1 MTNGHVEPTVTR
13 AEIQGVAGTV
23 FIENL
28 TIYNRAVEEP
38 AVTDTAGEPIAP
50 CPYPGL
56 AYFGP
61 EDADL
66 FYGRDAA
73 IARLAEAVGRQSL
86 TVLVGAAGSGKSSVV
101 LGGFAPRLYA
111 AGGWRF
117 SHFRIGTELESNP
130 FLALAR
136 ALVPLYVASEDDIDR
151 LLNTKQLAE
160 SLETG
165 RLSLR
170 DVFADCR
177 SRNKGTRILLI
188 ADQFDEAFTLVEDE
202 AVRSRFVDVLLAGF
216 AEATSAGGPDICLIL
231 TLRADFFG
239 RALLYRPLADALQGH
254 VESLGP
260 MNREELQAAIRRP
273 AELAKVSF
281 EPGLVET
288 LLDDVENEPGSLP
301 LLQFALREMW
311 ARQQQRKITRKSYD
325 AIGGVEGAL
334 AQRAET
340 IFAVMTEDGA
350 NLHMVQAFQRLF
362 TRLVTIGDGQ
372 EDTRRVV
379 DRRELGDDVWS
390 LAQRLAGE
398 GNRLV
403 VTNAPAFSRETVEV
417 AHEALIRH
425 WPRLA
430 DWIDRDRAF
439 RSWLRQIRSNVELW
453 SADESDEGPLLR
465 GGMLDQATDWLARRG
480 DDLSPTELGYIE
492 ASIALRQ
499 QEKADRQAALRVAQ
513 ELSATRTQLV
523 AERQRRAKGTR
534 LLKLVYG
541 GAASFT
547 IVLVVMFLIRF
558 LEAQKWDFLEVSGL
572 QLAKAATGLVIASWA
587 MTLSLLYWHD
597 PARLVRWHEAFPE
610 PAGLEEAAKTF
621 DKITF
626 GIATILGWIVK
637 CSILCLGTSRRAFDA
652 WVEDRADSSRALFT
666 AHPTVQDRRIALDLP
681 VKINDVHYAEP
692 WSELKRL
699 ISGDVPMAVLISGP
713 GGAGKTTL
721 ACRIGSR
728 ALGTTDQLPIG
739 RHRMLPLLVD
749 ADVPEEA
756 VKPGGFYP
764 YVAGLLRSAL
774 NENRRITV
782 SLATALLRSGRVL
795 IIVDGLSER
804 SLPSGRAFD
813 PQRQDFEIHRL
824 VVTSRSRLV
833 PGMSTLIETETI
845 PTGALFDF
853 LDRYLEEMQE
863 HGAGARPS
871 EDRVLYACAD
881 LKRLL
886 GGTPCTPLLASM
898 WAQEIG
904 DPIVGGKPRGVTSL
918 VDSYIRRL
926 LLPASNSKETS
937 VNQLTMD
944 ATKIAERELGE
955 QYRPGHVTRAAVLEV
970 LRTLDATD
978 VEGRF
983 NVLAKSQI
991 LEAPS
996 QDSNIIRI
1004 APDPIAEHLVARLR
1018 TEELQ
1023 GNLKAW
1029 RSFLGQVRRAGSPA
1043 GFVAALA
1050 ACAEDEVYGKLIP
1063 ALIRRQIKELRDR
1076 GEDARMAA

>member
-1 MTNGHVEPTVTR
+1 MTDATVETTITGGQ
-13 AEIQGVAGTV
+13 IQGVVGSGTV
-23 FIENL
+23 RIENF
-28 TIYNRAVEEP
+28 TIYRP
-38 AVTDTAGEPIAP
+38 AVADAASEPIAP

-61 EDADL
+61 GDADL
-66 FYGRDAA
+66 FFGRDAA
-73 IARLAEAVGRQSL
+73 IARLAEAVGQQSL
-86 TVLVGAAGSGKSSVV
+86 TALVGAAGSGKSSVV
-101 LGGFAPRLYA
+101 LAGLAPRLYA
-111 AGGWRF
+111 TGDWRF

-136 ALVPLYVASEDDIDR
+136 ALVPLYVVSEDNIER
-151 LLNTKQLAE
+151 LANKNRLAALLE
-160 SLETG
+160 SGELT
-165 RLSLR
+165 LR
-170 DVFADCR
+170 DVLTECR
-177 SRNKGTRILLI
+177 ARNKGGRILLI

-216 AEATSAGGPDICLIL
+216 VEATSVGGPDICLIL
-231 TLRADFFG
+231 TLRADFYG
-239 RALLYRPLADALQGH
+239 RALQYRPLADALQGH
-254 VESLGP
+254 VENLGP
-260 MNREELQAAIRRP
+260 MSREELQAAIRRP
-273 AELAKVSF
+273 AERAEVSF
-281 EPGLVET
+281 ESGLVET
-288 LLDDVENEPGSLP
+288 LLDDVENKPGSLP

-311 ARQQQRKITRKSYD
+311 GRQTQRKITRESYD
-325 AIGGVEGAL
+325 EIGGIEGAL

-340 IFAVMTEDGA
+340 IFAAMTEYGA
-350 NLHMVQAFQRLF
+350 NRQMEQAFQRLF
-362 TRLVTIGDGQ
+362 TRLVTIGEGH
-372 EDTRRVV
+372 EDTRRIV
-379 DRRELGDDVWS
+379 DRRELSGEVWS

-398 GNRLV
+398 DNRLV
-403 VTNAPAFSRETVEV
+403 VTNAAFSRETVEV
-417 AHEALIRH
+417 VHEALIRQ
-425 WPRLA
+425 WPRLVG
-430 DWIDRDRAF
+430 WIDRDRVF
-439 RSWLRQIRSNVELW
+439 HTWLRQIRSNVELW
-453 SADESDEGPLLR
+453 SAGPADEGLLLR
-465 GGMLDQATDWLARRG
+465 GGMLDQATDWLAWHR
-480 DDLSPTELGYIE
+480 DDLSPAELGFIE

-499 QEKADRQAALRVAQ
+499 QEKEARQAALRQEQ
-513 ELSATRTQLV
+513 ELSATRNQLT

-534 LLKLVYG
+534 LLKIVYG
-541 GAASFT
+541 GAAT
-547 IVLVVMFLIRF
+547 IAMVLVLTFLIRSSEAHRWDL
-558 LEAQKWDFLEVSGL
+558 LELSGL
-572 QLAKAATGLVIASWA
+572 ELAKAASGLAIVGWA
-587 MTLSLLYWHD
+587 MTLSLLYWRD
-597 PARLVRWHEAFPE
+597 PARLVRWHETFPE
-610 PAGLEEAAKTF
+610 PAGLEEAAKTL

-626 GIATILGWIVK
+626 GAATILGWIVK
-637 CSILCLGTSRRAFDA
+637 CSILSLGTSKRALDA
-652 WVEDRADSSRALFT
+652 WVEDRADGSRALFT
-666 AHPTVQDRRIALDLP
+666 AHPTVRDRRIALDLP
-681 VKINDVHYAEP
+681 VKINDLHYAEP

-699 ISGDVPMAVLISGP
+699 ISGDAPMAALIFGP

-728 ALGTTDQLPIG
+728 ALGTTEQLPIG

-756 VKPGGFYP
+756 AKPGGFYP

-804 SLPSGRAFD
+804 SSPSGRAFD

-824 VVTSRSRLV
+824 VVTSRNRLF

-863 HGAGARPS
+863 QGTGTRPS

-898 WAQEIG
+898 WAKEIG
-904 DPIVGGKPRGVTSL
+904 DPMGGGKPRGVTSL

-955 QYRPGHVTRAAVLEV
+955 QYRPGHVTRAAALEV

-978 VEGRF
+978 VERRF
-983 NVLAKSQI
+983 NVLEKSQI

-996 QDSNIIRI
+996 RDSNIIRI

-1023 GNLKAW
+1023 GNLRAW
-1029 RSFLGQVRRAGSPA
+1029 RSFLGEVRRAGSPA

-1063 ALIRRQIKELRDR
+1063 ALIRRQITELRDR
-1076 GEDARMAA
+1076 GEDAKMAA